1 MNTTDYL
8 TVSELSDDQMLEL
21 KQNYLCQ
28 HLDEVED
35 RSPSYG
41 ELADADEIV
50 PTELIY
56 DAYSGTLFVPDDFF
70 CSCCA

>member
-1 MNTTDYL
+1 MSEYL
-8 TVSELSDDQMLEL
+8 TVSELTNEQMLEL

-28 HLDEVED
+28 HLLEVED
-35 RSPSYG
+35 RTPSYG

-50 PTELIY
+50 SDHLIY
-56 DAYSGTLFVPDDFF
+56 DAYGGTLFVPDDFF